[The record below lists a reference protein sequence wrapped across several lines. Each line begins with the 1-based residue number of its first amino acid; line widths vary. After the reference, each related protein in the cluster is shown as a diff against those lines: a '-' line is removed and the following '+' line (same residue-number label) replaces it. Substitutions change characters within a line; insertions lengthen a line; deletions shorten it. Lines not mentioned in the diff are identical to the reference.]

1 MAEIR
6 VEEKR
11 GSLAWLWVL
20 ILVALVALGVWWW
33 MNQQHAAATA
43 PGAPASVDSA
53 AWQAAPSAP
62 ALRLAVA

>member
-11 GSLAWLWVL
+11 GSLAWLWIL

-33 MNQQHAAATA
+33 MNHQNAAATA
-43 PGAPASVDSA
+43 PTTPASVDSA
-53 AWQAAPSAP
+53 AWQAAPPAPMPWSA
-62 ALRLAVA
+62 AA

>member
-33 MNQQHAAATA
+33 MNQQNAAATA
-43 PGAPASVDSA
+43 PRAPASVDSA